1 LRKGSFKK
9 IQSYSDVLLMETA
22 GISAILIRAEFDY
35 SNLREHEGKGATE
48 KI

>member
-1 LRKGSFKK
+1 
-9 IQSYSDVLLMETA
+9 META

-48 KI
+48 KIWGSNEKIN